1 MSIKVFVPS
10 HITGFF
16 SIINNS
22 NPLMKGSRGAGIV
35 LDKGVITTVDF
46 NDDSDETLI
55 KINGKIDEYNA
66 VITFKVLDLLKK
78 SFNLDS
84 SLIINHEI
92 ELPIGCGFGTSAAS
106 ALSTTLSVSKL
117 LNLPLSFKD
126 MASIAHQAEVELGT
140 GLGDLIAEANGGIV
154 LRLKEGPPGYG
165 EIKKITN
172 DSLYVISKVV
182 GDIDTSSVIG
192 DPEYI
197 NKINSAGE
205 GMLNLLNKDFTV
217 ENFMELSY
225 DFARK
230 TSLISDEVQEI
241 INVLNSET
249 IGASMAMMGNTAFAI
264 SNSPDTSL
272 KDVIIT
278 KINNTGPK
286 YL

>member
-16 SIINNS
+16 SIINNA

-66 VITFKVLDLLKK
+66 VLTFKVLDLLKK
-78 SFNLDS
+78 SFYLDS

-117 LNLPLSFKD
+117 LNLPLSFND

-182 GDIDTSSVIG
+182 GDIDTSSVIK
-192 DPEYI
+192 DPKYI

-205 GMLNLLNKDFTV
+205 GILNLLNKDFTV

-225 DFARK
+225 EFARK

>member
-16 SIINNS
+16 SIINNP

-46 NDDSDETLI
+46 NENSDETLI

-117 LNLPLSFKD
+117 LNLPLSFND

-182 GDIDTSSVIG
+182 GDIDTSSVIE
-192 DPEYI
+192 DPKYV

-225 DFARK
+225 EFARK
-230 TSLISDEVQEI
+230 TSLISNEVQEI
-241 INVLNSET
+241 INVLSSET